1 VQRSALRGANIQI
14 SVLGPVEVS
23 SDGRPVAIGPGK
35 PRALLALLA
44 LHEGSTVSTDRL
56 VEGLWGEEPPATA
69 AKMVQ
74 LCVSQLRKALVA
86 GGDGAEIVTRGRGY
100 ELRLGDGDLDAR
112 RFEELVAA
120 GAAREA
126 LGLWRGAPLADVAH
140 EPFAAAEIRRLE
152 ELRVAALELAIDGDL
167 AAGRHREVAGE
178 LDALVA
184 EHPLRERLHAQR
196 MLVLYRCGR
205 QAEALDAYRRARSV
219 LVEEIGVEP
228 GPELRRLHEAILRQ
242 DPELD
247 APAADAVE
255 LPPELDA
262 GTPLV
267 GREAELDALREQW
280 RRAHGG
286 AGRLVL
292 VVGAR
297 GMGKTR
303 LAAELGGEV
312 HRDRGA
318 VLYASGAGAPA
329 TTLAALAS
337 ARVARRP
344 TLLVLDDVDRAGE
357 EFRAALGELV
367 DGLATLPVLVVA
379 MTEDAGTPTGL
390 RADAT
395 LSLAP
400 LDVDG
405 VRAVVRL
412 YAGARED
419 AEVPVE
425 RLAEASGGVPQRLHR
440 AAGEWARALA
450 VRRLTDTVG
459 RVAAERPV
467 LRAAEDDMVGNI
479 VELQATRERGERWPV
494 ESQGVVACPFKGLA
508 SFDVDDAGVF
518 FGRERLVAEM
528 VARLT
533 GAPLMGI
540 VGPSGSGKSS
550 ALRAG
555 LLAALAA
562 GVLPGSEGWALALL
576 RPGEHPLR
584 ALEQATADAAPR
596 GRLVIAVDQFEEVFT
611 ACREEAERAAFVD
624 ALIASARHP
633 RRRALVLVAVRAD
646 FYGRCAAYPEL
657 SRLLGA
663 NHVLVGSMRRDELR
677 RAIELPARRAG
688 LRVEPDLT
696 DALIADVEGEPGAL
710 PLLSTSLLE
719 LWQRRDGRRLRMS
732 AYEDVGGVRGAVARL
747 AETAYE
753 RLDPEGRVVARTIF
767 LRLAGEGEGEVA
779 VRRRVPLGEFDRE
792 RDAGAAAVLA
802 ALADDRLVTIDDGEV
817 EVAHEAL
824 LREWPRLRGW
834 LEEDAEGRRLH
845 HHLRAA
851 ARDWGA
857 GGRDPGE
864 LYRGARLATTLE
876 WIAGHE
882 PEVNELERGFIGESR
897 AALGV
902 EAERQRRVNQRLRA
916 LLASLAV
923 LLALAV
929 VAGAVALSQRGE
941 ARDAALVADAQRLG
955 AEALSDDRLD
965 HALLLARA
973 GVALHDSP
981 ATRGNLL
988 SVLQRSPAAL
998 GVVRGDGWPLYA
1010 VAVSP
1015 DERLM
1020 ASGDERGTVTIYDG
1034 ATRRP
1039 LGQYRIRGGLVQ
1051 PGLRFSPDGSTLAVP
1066 SLDPRNGQ
1074 ALLDLVDPLTRQRR
1088 LRIVPPRFPEKA
1100 RYVVADPVFLPN
1112 GRDVAIAQLHDA
1124 PNPDGPAS
1132 VLRRFDGRTG
1142 AAKGQALR
1150 LGRHSATSLSTT
1162 ADRRRLFMTSPKDD
1176 ATYMI
1181 DADTLRVRRRWPVG
1195 DVVGSVSPDG
1205 RLFALGSEQGEVRL
1219 LVLRSGRIRP
1229 FRGRHTAPVRRMRFT
1244 SDGRTLVTSDGDGD
1258 VIAWDVRR
1266 GEIRTTFSG
1275 HSGEVWGL
1283 DVSPDGRTVYSA
1295 ALDARAIVWDLAGDR
1310 RLDRPFD
1317 AGMPFV
1323 ARDDRYPKGLAISPD
1338 GRTVA
1343 IGQSDGT
1350 VDLIDAQTLGQR
1362 GRLRALHGYAAAVA
1376 ISPDGHLIAV
1386 TGEGGQV
1393 TLWDARTLRS
1403 AGELKGLRSTSQT
1416 LAFSPDG
1423 SLLAA
1428 SEVNM
1433 KAGNVVVWNVRQ
1445 RAVIGAYSVEG
1456 EPAALAFS
1464 PDGRLLAVT
1473 AGERRVEIRDARG
1486 GRLAARL
1493 PTPDRGRSVA
1503 FSPDGT
1509 LLATGHFD
1517 GTILLWSTE
1526 TWKPVGRVLEG
1537 HEGRV
1542 QSLVFTPDGRT
1553 LASAGADGAVLLRD
1567 VATQKTIGS
1576 AQAVEPN
1583 AFLSAVFTPD
1593 GARLFAVSE
1602 QRRAIRWE
1610 ISSEAWKQHACRVAG
1625 RELTAREWQDALPGR
1640 PYRSICRG
1648 G

>member
-1 VQRSALRGANIQI
+1 MDIG
-14 SVLGPVEVS
+14 VLGPVEAS
-23 SDGRPVAIGPGK
+23 AGGKPVLVGAGK

-44 LHEGSTVSTDRL
+44 LNAGSTISTERL

-74 LCVSQLRKALVA
+74 LYVSQLRKALAA
-86 GGDGAEIVTRGRGY
+86 GADGAEIVTRGRGY
-100 ELRLGDGDLDAR
+100 ELRLGDGELDAR
-112 RFEELVAA
+112 RFEKLVAA
-120 GAAREA
+120 GAARDA
-126 LGLWRGAPLADVAH
+126 LSLWRGAPLADVAD
-140 EPFAAAEIRRLE
+140 EPFAGPEIRRLE

-167 AAGRHREVAGE
+167 AAGGHREVAGE

-184 EHPLRERLHAQR
+184 EHPLREGLHAQR
-196 MLVLYRCGR
+196 MLALYRCGR
-205 QAEALDAYRRARSV
+205 QAEALDAYRQARSV

-242 DPELD
+242 DPSLD
-247 APAADAVE
+247 PPAADAVE

-262 GTPLV
+262 GTPLA
-267 GREAELDALREQW
+267 GREAEVDALRERW

-286 AGRLVL
+286 AGQLVL
-292 VVGAR
+292 VVGGR

-312 HRDRGA
+312 HRDRGV
-318 VLYASGAGAPA
+318 VLYASSADAPE
-329 TTLAALAS
+329 TVLAALAS
-337 ARVARRP
+337 ARIARRP

-357 EFRAALGELV
+357 EAWTALGELV
-367 DGLATLPVLVVA
+367 GALAALSVLVVA
-379 MTEDAGTPTGL
+379 TTEDAGLTAGL

-395 LSLAP
+395 IVLAP
-400 LDVDG
+400 LDADG

-412 YAGARED
+412 YAGERED

-425 RLAEASGGVPQRLHR
+425 QLAEASGGVPQRLHR
-440 AAGEWARALA
+440 AAGEWARTRA
-450 VRRLTDTVG
+450 VRRLTDTAG
-459 RVAAERPV
+459 RIAAERPV

-479 VELQATRERGERWPV
+479 VELQAARERAELWPV
-494 ESQGVVACPFKGLA
+494 AAEGVVACPFKGLA

-562 GVLPGSEGWALALL
+562 GVLPGSERWALALL

-584 ALEQATADAAPR
+584 ALEQATAESAPR
-596 GRLVIAVDQFEEVFT
+596 GRLVLAVDQFEEAFT

-624 ALIASARHP
+624 ALIACARDS
-633 RRRALVLVAVRAD
+633 RRRALVLIAVRAD

-663 NHVLVGSMRRDELR
+663 NHVLVGPMRRDELR

-688 LRVEPDLT
+688 LRAERDLT

-732 AYEDVGGVRGAVARL
+732 AYEQAGGVRGAVARL

-767 LRLAGEGEGEVA
+767 LRLAGEGEGEAA
-779 VRRRVPLGEFDRE
+779 VRRRVPLGEFDGE
-792 RDAGAAAVLA
+792 RDEGAAAVLA
-802 ALADDRLVTIDDGEV
+802 ALADDRLVTIGDGEV

-851 ARDWGA
+851 ARDWDA

-882 PEVNELERGFIGESR
+882 PEVNDLEREFIGESR
-897 AALGV
+897 AAMEV
-902 EAERQRRVNQRLRA
+902 QAERQRRVNQRLRA

-973 GVALHDSP
+973 GVDLHDSA

-1020 ASGDERGTVTIYDG
+1020 AIGDERGTVTVYDG

-1039 LGQYRIRGGLVQ
+1039 LGQYKIRGGLVQ

-1066 SLDPRNGQ
+1066 SLDPRNGRE
-1074 ALLDLVDPLTRQRR
+1074 ALVDLIDPLTQRRR

-1100 RYVVADPVFLPN
+1100 NYIVAELAFLPN
-1112 GRDVAIAQLHDA
+1112 GRDVAIAQLHNA

-1142 AAKGQALR
+1142 VVEGRALR
-1150 LGRHSATSLSTT
+1150 VGRHSATSLSTT
-1162 ADRRRLFMTSPKDD
+1162 ADRRRLFMTSPKDN

-1181 DADTLRVRRRWPVG
+1181 DARTLRLLQRWPVG
-1195 DVVGSVSPDG
+1195 ALVGSVSPDG
-1205 RLFALGSEQGEVRL
+1205 RLFALGSEGGEVRL
-1219 LVLRSGRIRP
+1219 LDLRSGRSRP
-1229 FRGRHTAPVRRMRFT
+1229 FRGRHKGPVRRMRFT
-1244 SDGRTLVTSDGDGD
+1244 PDGRTLVTSSDDGD
-1258 VIAWDVRR
+1258 VIVWDVER
-1266 GEIRTTFSG
+1266 GETRDTFSG
-1275 HSGEVWGL
+1275 HSGEALGL
-1283 DVSPDGRTVYSA
+1283 DVSSDGRTLYSA

-1317 AGMPFV
+1317 AGRPFV
-1323 ARDDRYPKGLAISPD
+1323 AADDRYPKGLAISRD

-1350 VDLIDAQTLGQR
+1350 VDLVDAQTLERR
-1362 GRLRALHGYAAAVA
+1362 GRLRALRGYAAAVA

-1386 TGEGGQV
+1386 TGEGGQL
-1393 TLWDARTLRS
+1393 TLWDARTRRP
-1403 AGELKGLRSTSQT
+1403 AGELKGLRATSQA

-1428 SEVNM
+1428 SEVNV
-1433 KAGNVVVWNVRQ
+1433 KAGNVVVWNVRR
-1445 RAVIGAYSVEG
+1445 RAVIGAYSTAG
-1456 EPAALAFS
+1456 EAAALAFN

-1473 AGERRVEIRDARG
+1473 GTERRVEIREPRG
-1486 GRLAARL
+1486 GRLVARL
-1493 PTPDRGRSVA
+1493 ATPDRGRSVA

-1517 GTILLWSTE
+1517 GTILFWSTE
-1526 TWKPVGRVLEG
+1526 SWKPVGRVLEG

-1576 AQAVEPN
+1576 AQAVEAN
-1583 AFLSAVFTPD
+1583 AYLSAVFTPD

-1610 ISSEAWKQHACRVAG
+1610 VSSEAWKRHACRVAG